1 MPQEDVSLNKPHKP
15 HKPQNN
21 MSYRKVARSSLT
33 FNLLAK
39 SRKGKFVLAQA
50 KNGSCRVLLAEQ
62 CSKEETLVLESRP
75 NFSPTN
81 HMKKL
86 RDAKYH
92 EISQCVVISYDKTKT
107 LVVYNLKIWGIQWL
121 TYSSFRKVL
130 LEMKQGPEVDKFRL
144 LFDKL
149 KAGVDSGEIP
159 ASYPMNESDAEAAV
173 SEPDRSEPGS
183 NESEF
188 ATLLEEFAES
198 AQRLI
203 DCAKEKPTKVQRHIL
218 KMFQSYPGKTFE
230 DFYTIPAEVQKLFA
244 RSTEGSVADGTC
256 LMDKVTQLQLQ
267 ANWELDASKPQIF
280 DNIKKVKDPS
290 KVSITIKVNVGQTTK
305 QPI

>member
-1 MPQEDVSLNKPHKP
+1 
-15 HKPQNN
+15 
-21 MSYRKVARSSLT
+21 
-33 FNLLAK
+33 
-39 SRKGKFVLAQA
+39 
-50 KNGSCRVLLAEQ
+50 VLLAEQ
-62 CSKEETLVLESRP
+62 CSKEEMLVLESRP

-121 TYSSFRKVL
+121 TYSSFWKVL

-149 KAGVDSGEIP
+149 KAGVYSGEIA

-173 SEPDRSEPGS
+173 SDSDRSEPGS

-244 RSTEGSVADGTC
+244 RSTEGS

-280 DNIKKVKDPS
+280 DLIKEVKDPS
-290 KVSITIKVNVGQTTK
+290 KVSITITVNVGQTTK